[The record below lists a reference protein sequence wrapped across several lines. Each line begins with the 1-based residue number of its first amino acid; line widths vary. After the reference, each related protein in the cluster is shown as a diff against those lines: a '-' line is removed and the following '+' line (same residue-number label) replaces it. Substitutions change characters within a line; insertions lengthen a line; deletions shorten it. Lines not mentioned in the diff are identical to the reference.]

1 MSRYIDADAFLD
13 NLKQMIKVV
22 GKAGLGSGFTRYA
35 QGFIKSLEADI
46 KNEKIAPSIDIV
58 RCKECKHN
66 PWDFDQLDYTCVW
79 DDDFADRPQTPDDF
93 CSYGEREGE

>member
-1 MSRYIDADAFLD
+1 MSRWIDADY
-13 NLKQMIKVV
+13 LKQNINTPFWSEV
-22 GKAGLGSGFTRYA
+22 GK
-35 QGFIKSLEADI
+35 IID
-46 KNEKIAPSIDIV
+46 NAPSIDIV

-93 CSYGEREGE
+93 CSYGERKEGE